1 MTTSASGYPSW
12 GRLDAVDGAEVDTE
26 KGIGLSKPRRG
37 AGMEAEQSLGL
48 PSSQGKS
55 EQWTPHR
62 ATLT

>member
-1 MTTSASGYPSW
+1 M
-12 GRLDAVDGAEVDTE
+12 DTE